1 MSEKTRSRHE
11 KAHRNETQWQ
21 EARQIVLD
29 RDGHKCVISDGTCE
43 GGLDVHHVIPRAQG
57 GPDDPSNLITLCDK
71 HHAARHPTLQVSLA
85 RRAIERMGL
94 RLAKLLSRPGELPD
108 DLTRLSA
115 ALRALGKDRFREG
128 QLEVILEVLK
138 GKSVLVVWPTG
149 AGKGV
154 CFQVPALLA
163 SGTSFVVEPT
173 KALMADQVTHLQD
186 GSIVPATFINS
197 DLGKAEKA
205 LRYETLESGL
215 WKLLYV
221 SPERFDQSRIRDP
234 LEVERLMRMRPAY
247 LVIDE
252 AHCLPNWGES
262 FRPSYRKLGQAR
274 HRLGDPPVL
283 CFTAT
288 AGPQTQS
295 ELVKL
300 LEIPDAAIFYRDVD
314 RPNIALLRAFIPSA
328 ERRHKTMA
336 RLIRQCSGKTL
347 VFVPTRTIGKEVQQG
362 LAASGLDVPFFY
374 GDLDNLKRSNIQ
386 GRFCGK
392 LAPDLNTLICTKAF
406 GMGIDVPNIRLVIHE
421 GQPDSPEEYWQ
432 EVGRAGRDGEAAT
445 AVLFK
450 RDNDVAIQRFMIERE
465 PVQGSLFP
473 EQEDSTGRERRLKA
487 IETLD
492 HMIKNRDRCFR
503 RQILEYLGAVD
514 HRRQRSLGMRIIEWL
529 FAAGKRQAKGNFCC
543 DFCNPEE
550 ARQFLSGDLET
561 SRVRPTLNKQRGT

>member
-1 MSEKTRSRHE
+1 MSEKTKSCGE
-11 KAHRNETQWQ
+11 KARRNDKQWR
-21 EARQIVLD
+21 EARKVVLK
-29 RDGHKCVISDGTCE
+29 RDGYKCVIPDNTCE

-57 GPDDPSNLITLCDK
+57 GPDHPSNLITLCDK

-115 ALRALGKDRFREG
+115 ALRALGRDRFREG
-128 QLEVILEVLK
+128 QLEVILAVLK

-149 AGKGV
+149 AGKSI

-163 SGTSFVVEPT
+163 SGTSFVVVPM
-173 KALMADQVTHLQD
+173 KALMVDQVAHLQD
-186 GSIVPATFINS
+186 SSIVPATFINS
-197 DLGKAEKA
+197 DLSKAEKT
-205 LRYETLESGL
+205 LRYQTLESGL

-221 SPERFDQSRIRDP
+221 SPERFDQSRVRDP
-234 LEVERLMRMRPAY
+234 LEVERLMRVRPSY

-252 AHCLPNWGES
+252 AHHLPDWGES
-262 FRPSYRKLGQAR
+262 FRPSYRKLGQVR
-274 HRLGDPPVL
+274 HGLGDPPVL

-295 ELVKL
+295 ELLRL
-300 LEIPDAAIFYRDVD
+300 LEVPDADIFYRDVD

-347 VFVPTRTIGKEVQQG
+347 VFVPTRTIGKEVQKG
-362 LAASGLDVPFFY
+362 LAAFGLDVPFFH
-374 GDLDNLKRSNIQ
+374 GALDNLKRSSIQ
-386 GRFCGK
+386 SRFCGQ
-392 LAPDLNTLICTKAF
+392 LAPDLNTVICTKAF
-406 GMGIDVPNIRLVIHE
+406 GEGIDVPNIRLVIHE

-432 EVGRAGRDGEAAT
+432 EVGRAGRDREAAT

-450 RDNDVAIQRFMIERE
+450 RDDDVGIQRFMVERK
-465 PVQGSLFP
+465 PVQGNLFP
-473 EQEDSTGRERRLKA
+473 EDEDSTGRERRLKA

-492 HMIKNRDRCFR
+492 RMIKNRDRCFR

-514 HRRQRSLGMRIIEWL
+514 RRHQRSLGMRIVEWL

-543 DFCNPEE
+543 DSCNPEE
-550 ARQFLSGDLET
+550 ARQFLLGNLGT
-561 SRVRPTLNKQRGT
+561 SRVRPTLDT